1 VNRSAELRP
10 LPSGSRLRRRAV
22 AGAAVGACAAAGLV
36 LPGLPALAAT
46 TAVRTSVPVEPNR
59 DTARAWAAEELA
71 GREYR
76 ADRPNLLTRLLTW
89 LLDHLRPPEVHG
101 TGSKVVFLVVV
112 LAVVA
117 AVFYAVQ
124 RSGGFRR
131 QAHTAGEAVFGVRIL
146 TAADHRRAAEAA
158 ERVEDWR
165 TAVVEWFRAVTR
177 ELEERAVLVPQPCR
191 TADEVAA
198 AAGAWLPELADR
210 LRRAA
215 QLFDDV
221 RYGERPSNTD
231 AATTLREL
239 DQALRRARPAADPG
253 AQADRLVAPS

>member
-1 VNRSAELRP
+1 M
-10 LPSGSRLRRRAV
+10 
-22 AGAAVGACAAAGLV
+22 GLV
-36 LPGLPALAAT
+36 IPGLPALAAT
-46 TAVRTSVPVEPNR
+46 AAVRATVPVEPNR
-59 DTARAWAAEELA
+59 ETARAWAAEELT
-71 GREYR
+71 GRQYR
-76 ADRPNLLTRLLTW
+76 SARPNMLTRLLTW
-89 LLDHLRPPEVHG
+89 LLDHLRLPEVHG
-101 TGSKVVFLVVV
+101 TGSKVVLLVVV

-124 RSGGFRR
+124 RSGGLRR
-131 QAHTAGEAVFGVRIL
+131 QARTAGEAVFGVRIL

-165 TAVVEWFRAVTR
+165 TAVMERFRAVTR
-177 ELEERAVLVPQPCR
+177 ELEERVVLVPQPCR
-191 TADEVAA
+191 TADEVAV

-221 RYGERPSNTD
+221 RYGERQSNAA

-239 DQALRRARPAADPG
+239 DQAVRRARPVADAVAP
-253 AQADRLVAPS
+253 ADRLVAPS